1 MTKEH
6 DKIAVSALVV
16 ILIVA
21 WLAFGF
27 HEDPRF
33 AGSAWGGFFAITG
46 TLLML
51 VPLAYMIIKRIR
63 PLKKA
68 VTKFVPM
75 RKLLTWHIYAGVIG
89 PILVLI
95 HTGHKFRSPLGI
107 SLTAMTIIVVLS
119 GFVGRYLMSHINREI
134 KEKKSMLAQLNED
147 YENLSAELAN
157 HPDEKQE
164 IRPFSGF
171 IGRLFATWILPAQ
184 AVASST
190 LPVQVRAVR
199 LAESIADLE
208 YAVRTH
214 QTFKKAFSRWLKL
227 HIVLSIVLYMLI
239 ALHIW
244 ASIHFGLRWF
254 NPTFP

>member
-33 AGSAWGGFFAITG
+33 AGSAWGGFFAVTG

-89 PILVLI
+89 PILP
-95 HTGHKFRSPLGI
+95 H
-107 SLTAMTIIVVLS
+107 
-119 GFVGRYLMSHINREI
+119 E
-134 KEKKSMLAQLNED
+134 
-147 YENLSAELAN
+147 
-157 HPDEKQE
+157 
-164 IRPFSGF
+164 
-171 IGRLFATWILPAQ
+171 
-184 AVASST
+184 
-190 LPVQVRAVR
+190 
-199 LAESIADLE
+199 
-208 YAVRTH
+208 
-214 QTFKKAFSRWLKL
+214 
-227 HIVLSIVLYMLI
+227 
-239 ALHIW
+239 
-244 ASIHFGLRWF
+244 
-254 NPTFP
+254 